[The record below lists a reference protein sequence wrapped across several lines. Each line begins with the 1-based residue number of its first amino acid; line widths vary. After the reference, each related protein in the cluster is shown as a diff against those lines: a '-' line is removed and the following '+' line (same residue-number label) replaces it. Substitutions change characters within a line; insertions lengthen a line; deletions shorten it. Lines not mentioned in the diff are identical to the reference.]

1 MERILT
7 IFLIG
12 ISFGSILFLL
22 SAGLSLTMG
31 LMRIVNLAHGAIF
44 MVGAYVGLAV
54 TNITGHFTI
63 GLLGGAVA
71 AGLVGLIMEAGFL
84 RRLYKQES
92 GQVLLTIGFIYIIMN
107 VVQWIWGAKPLSG
120 IVPGSLSAVIGI
132 GDFYFPVFRFF
143 MIGFGLLMAVL
154 LWLFQDKTKVGATIR
169 AGMDNRQVATALGIN
184 LKRLF
189 TAVFA
194 LGSFVAGL
202 CGLLGAPL
210 MGINLQVGWDALLL
224 AMIVVIVGGTGSVQG
239 TLLGAMII
247 GLVDAFG
254 KAYFPDIA
262 YFAIYVALILILL
275 FRPSGLLGRPFSIQK
290 TAEEMTQSV
299 TLSAKMPLSIPAATG
314 LRKPGAR
321 QRLYRLAPF
330 IGAAC
335 VLIMLGPLLPSFYL
349 GMLTKV
355 LIYAIFAISLDLMMG
370 YGGLTS
376 MGHAAFLGVAGYT
389 VGILAVKEGIGLFW
403 VLLPAGIVVA
413 ALISAIIGYIC
424 LRVSGTYFLLVTIA
438 FGQLLAIVA
447 TKWYKVTG
455 GTDGLVGIKR
465 PDLGIPGFNLGPI
478 GFYFLV
484 FIALVVCFAVLYRIV
499 TSAYGRALVGV
510 RENEPR
516 MRSLGY
522 NTWRLKYVAIIISG
536 TVAGVAG
543 VFLAYYYGAMVPS
556 TLAIEMSTAGMLMVI
571 LGGPGTLFGPFIGA
585 IVVVLGENISLTY
598 VPDRWPLILGGIF
611 ILCVMLLRGG
621 FAPYLSRLYQ
631 RFRPEPARITDLG
644 GVPDL
649 GEVPD
654 LRES

>member
-1 MERILT
+1 MERVLT

-12 ISFGSILFLL
+12 LSFGSILFLL

-54 TNITGHFTI
+54 TNLTGHFSV
-63 GLLGGAVA
+63 GLLAGAVA
-71 AGLVGLIMEAGFL
+71 AGLVGLVMEAGFL

-120 IVPGSLSAVIGI
+120 VVPGALSAVIGI

-143 MIGFGLLMAVL
+143 MIGFGLLMALL
-154 LWLFQDKTKVGATIR
+154 LWLFQDKTKVGAMIR
-169 AGMDNRQVATALGIN
+169 AGMDNRQVTRALGIN

-194 LGSFVAGL
+194 LGCFVAGL

-210 MGINLQVGWDALLL
+210 MGINLQIGWDALML
-224 AMIVVIVGGTGSVQG
+224 AMIVVIVGGTGSIQG

-254 KAYFPDIA
+254 KAYFPSVA

-275 FRPSGLLGRPFSIQK
+275 FRPAGLLGRPFAIQK
-290 TAEEMTQSV
+290 TAEELTETVTQ
-299 TLSAKMPLSIPAATG
+299 AKTAPPAVAVGG
-314 LRKPGAR
+314 LQKMGAR
-321 QRLYRLAPF
+321 ERAYRLAPY
-330 IGAAC
+330 AAVVC
-335 VLIMLGPLLPSFYL
+335 VLIVLGPVLPSFYL

-389 VGILAVKEGIGLFW
+389 AGIMAVKLGIDSFW
-403 VLLPAGIVVA
+403 VLLPAGIAVSA
-413 ALISAIIGYIC
+413 AVSALIGYIC

-455 GTDGLVGIKR
+455 GTDGLVGIPR
-465 PDLGIPGFNLGPI
+465 PDLGMGFKISPL

-484 FIALVVCFAVLYRIV
+484 FIAFVVCFAILYRIV

-522 NTWRLKYVAIIISG
+522 NTWRLKYAAIIISG
-536 TVAGVAG
+536 VIAGVAG
-543 VFLAYYYGAMVPS
+543 VFLAFYYGAMVPS
-556 TLAIEMSTAGMLMVI
+556 TLAIEMSTAAMLMVI

-585 IVVVLGENISLTY
+585 FVVVLGENISLTY

-611 ILCVMLLRGG
+611 VLCVMLLRGG
-621 FAPYLSRLYQ
+621 FAPYLARLYG
-631 RFRPEPARITDLG
+631 RLRPEPAPTPEPLEI
-644 GVPDL
+644 PD
-649 GEVPD
+649 V
-654 LRES
+654 REP

>member
-54 TNITGHFTI
+54 TNLTGHFAI
-63 GLLGGAVA
+63 GLLAGALA
-71 AGLVGLIMEAGFL
+71 AGFVGLIMEAGFL

-120 IVPGSLSAVIGI
+120 VVPGSLSGAVTI

-154 LWLFQDKTKVGATIR
+154 LWLFQDKTKIGAMIR
-169 AGMDNRQVATALGIN
+169 AGMDNRQVAKALGIN

-194 LGSFVAGL
+194 LGCFVAGL

-210 MGINLQVGWDALLL
+210 MGINLQIGWDALML
-224 AMIVVIVGGTGSVQG
+224 AMIVVIVGGTGSIQG

-254 KAYFPDIA
+254 KAYFPDVA
-262 YFAIYVALILILL
+262 YFAIYIALILILL
-275 FRPSGLLGRPFSIQK
+275 FRPAGLMGRLFAIQK
-290 TAEEMTQSV
+290 TAEELTETV
-299 TLSAKMPLSIPAATG
+299 TRPAKAPPSAMAATG
-314 LRKPGAR
+314 LRDGGAR
-321 QRLYRLAPF
+321 RRLHRLAPY
-330 IGAAC
+330 AVVAC
-335 VLIMLGPLLPSFYL
+335 VLIALGPVLPSFYL

-389 VGILAVKEGIGLFW
+389 VGILAVKQGIDLFW
-403 VLLPAGIVVA
+403 VLLPAGLVVA
-413 ALISAIIGYIC
+413 ALVSAVVGYIC

-447 TKWYKVTG
+447 TKWYRVTG
-455 GTDGLVGIKR
+455 GTDGLVGIPR
-465 PDLGIPGFNLGPI
+465 PNLGIAGLKLGPV

-484 FIALVVCFAVLYRIV
+484 FVAFAVCFAVLYRIV
-499 TSAYGRALVGV
+499 TSAYGQALVGV

-536 TVAGVAG
+536 VVAGVAG

-556 TLAIEMSTAGMLMVI
+556 TLAIEMSTAAMLMVI

-611 ILCVMLLRGG
+611 VLCVMLLRGG

-631 RFRPEPARITDLG
+631 RVQAERQ
-644 GVPDL
+644 
-649 GEVPD
+649 
-654 LRES
+654 